1 MSWAAIATVVLLGFA
16 VGLIYGYLT
25 GREQGE
31 KLGRDK
37 QWMDDFFARVEKE
50 KARRETNGRFKPK
63 TKSR

>member
-1 MSWAAIATVVLLGFA
+1 VNWTSIAIIALLSFA
-16 VGLIYGYLT
+16 IGMMYGWMT

-37 QWMDDFFARVEKE
+37 QWMDDFFARVERDKQ
-50 KARRETNGRFKPK
+50 RRDSNGRFK

>member
-1 MSWAAIATVVLLGFA
+1 MSWAAIATLVLLGMM
-16 VGLIYGYLT
+16 VGMIWGYLT

-50 KARRETNGRFKPK
+50 KQRREPNGQFKK
-63 TKSR
+63 KSR